1 MGKREFTDRHKKV
14 LAASAIALFVVLSI
28 AVFWFVGRPLVQF
41 LSEPERF
48 REWVDEKGFLG
59 RVAFVGMIVLQI
71 FVAFI
76 PGEPLE
82 IGAGYAFGA
91 VEGTLL
97 CLIGGLIGG
106 VVVFLFVRRFGVK
119 AVEVF
124 FSREKIDSLKFLQD
138 SKRLNLLVL
147 IILLVVM
154 TALSVCLGAYFLTR
168 STGGDYAPTLFVA
181 DADGRSWDDMENIP
195 VFMNEVFGDTVI
207 APGQDG
213 TYAFTFENRN
223 DNALVFSFTFTE
235 ANDYGI
241 DITYRL
247 KRDGAYIVGAD
258 GNYVGVEPLSVGAGG
273 LTIEANSDSV
283 NDKNLLNTRARQ
295 NVRVRYEKFDGGA
308 WGKEEGAPCI

>member
-41 LSEPERF
+41 LSEPEHF

-147 IILLVVM
+147 IIFLIPGTPKDILCYVV
-154 TALSVCLGAYFLTR
+154 
-168 STGGDYAPTLFVA
+168 
-181 DADGRSWDDMENIP
+181 
-195 VFMNEVFGDTVI
+195 
-207 APGQDG
+207 
-213 TYAFTFENRN
+213 
-223 DNALVFSFTFTE
+223 
-235 ANDYGI
+235 
-241 DITYRL
+241 
-247 KRDGAYIVGAD
+247 
-258 GNYVGVEPLSVGAGG
+258 G
-273 LTIEANSDSV
+273 LTHMKLSTWIPITTLGRIPSIITSTLAAGFASSGNWTAAIVTVAVTLVLVAMGSSAYA
-283 NDKNLLNTRARQ
+283 LLRRRTAR
-295 NVRVRYEKFDGGA
+295 
-308 WGKEEGAPCI
+308 

>member
-1 MGKREFTDRHKKV
+1 MTKMGKREFTDRHKKV

-119 AVEVF
+119 AVEAF

-147 IILLVVM
+147 IIFLIPGTPKDILCYVVGLTHMKLSTWIPITTLGRIPSIITSTIGGDALGAGNHLFAGIVLGVTLLI
-154 TALSVCLGAYFLTR
+154 CLGGVLLYR
-168 STGGDYAPTLFVA
+168 RVSKQEKE
-181 DADGRSWDDMENIP
+181 R
-195 VFMNEVFGDTVI
+195 
-207 APGQDG
+207 QQ
-213 TYAFTFENRN
+213 R
-223 DNALVFSFTFTE
+223 E
-235 ANDYGI
+235 AEEQQGAG
-241 DITYRL
+241 
-247 KRDGAYIVGAD
+247 KDGAAGAPVLEQGAPQAAAD
-258 GNYVGVEPLSVGAGG
+258 EIETGTAAGTEEKEPEEKPQAGTG
-273 LTIEANSDSV
+273 EEEPKA
-283 NDKNLLNTRARQ
+283 
-295 NVRVRYEKFDGGA
+295 
-308 WGKEEGAPCI
+308 EEGRA